1 MKDKMNENE
10 NENYLNIVVVF
21 VRWWKT
27 LLVIGIVAA
36 VASAGVS
43 MLIRPKFKSS
53 VIMMPPASNALSQ
66 MIMIAHNQ
74 NEYLD
79 VTQFGEDIK
88 IDQMLQIL
96 NSREIKT
103 HLIEKFNLIVH
114 YDIDTNKKYW
124 KTKLYKQVK
133 DNCTFSRTDFMGVQI
148 SVIDE
153 DPQFSADMA
162 NEIADYYDILK
173 RKIIQQR
180 TEEAFVIL
188 QDEMDKLEETVAL
201 LVDSL
206 SEISSHG
213 VYDYDNQ
220 SQRLIQQYA
229 KEIASGNTAAA
240 KRIKDELAILEKWGP
255 AFFSVRERIQYLKE
269 VQMVYQQTYQKMRID
284 ANYSMSQKFV
294 VEYAVA
300 SDKKAYPK
308 RMMIVILST
317 FGALA
322 FALLLIITKESVK
335 RAYRLVKGASG
346 DSAK

>member
-1 MKDKMNENE
+1 MKDKEIDKE
-10 NENYLNIVVVF
+10 SENYLNIVVVF

-27 LLVIGIVAA
+27 LLVVGVIAA

-53 VIMMPPASNALSQ
+53 VIMMPPATNAVSQ
-66 MIMIAHNQ
+66 MILIAHNQ

-79 VTQFGEDIK
+79 ATQFGEDIK

-114 YDIDTNKKYW
+114 YDIDTTKKYW
-124 KTKLYKQVK
+124 NTNLYKQVK

-148 SVIDE
+148 SVLDE
-153 DPQFSADMA
+153 DPQFAADMA
-162 NEIADYYDILK
+162 NEIADYYDTLK
-173 RKIIQQR
+173 RRIIQQR

-188 QDEMDKLEETVAL
+188 QNEMNNLEETVAML
-201 LVDSL
+201 TDSL
-206 SEISSHG
+206 SVIMSYG

-229 KEIASGNTAAA
+229 KEIASGNKAAA
-240 KRIKDELAILEKWGP
+240 QRIKDELAILEKWGP

-269 VQMVYQQTYQKMRID
+269 FQMELQQKYQAMSVD
-284 ANYSMSQKFV
+284 ANYTMSQKFV
-294 VEYAVA
+294 VERAVA

-308 RMMIVILST
+308 RIMIVILST
-317 FGALA
+317 FGALTLA
-322 FALLLIITKESVK
+322 SLLIITKESLK
-335 RAYRLVKGASG
+335 RAYSLMKHG
-346 DSAK
+346 